1 MTAAAA
7 SGPRPWLVTRP
18 AAAGQAL
25 ADALRAAAH
34 DVRWL
39 PAFDVGPAPDE
50 SIARAAL
57 ARIADVDLAVF
68 VSPAAVRATHRLLG
82 ASVWPVRTEIGAVG
96 SATADTVRALLAR
109 PDGVPL
115 TIIAPEPAAQGPAL
129 HADDEPMAA
138 STEHPVGSLSGPP
151 GDLRFD
157 DADAGS
163 GSEAFWQA
171 WQGHRARQGE
181 AGQPLRRVLL
191 LRAAQGRDWLLEQ
204 LRGSGAQ
211 VDPVAVYSRRAHP
224 WNAQDVAWL
233 AARIGGPP
241 PLLVITSSE
250 AVDALIE
257 AATRALPAALPWL
270 RCGRA
275 LALHP
280 RIVERLHAAGFADA
294 ACVACTVDSLITA
307 T

>member
-1 MTAAAA
+1 M
-7 SGPRPWLVTRP
+7 
-18 AAAGQAL
+18 
-25 ADALRAAAH
+25 
-34 DVRWL
+34 
-39 PAFDVGPAPDE
+39 GPAPDE

-57 ARIADVDLAVF
+57 ERLADVDLAIF

-82 ASVWPVRTEIGAVG
+82 SGAWPVSTAIGAVG

-109 PDGVPL
+109 PDSVAL
-115 TIIAPEPAAQGPAL
+115 TIIAPEPVAQGPPL
-129 HADDEPMAA
+129 HAEDASIAA
-138 STEHPVGSLSGPP
+138 SAEQLVEEVAARSGPP
-151 GDLRFD
+151 DDLRSD

-171 WQGHRARQGE
+171 WQGHRAQQGE

-191 LRAAQGRDWLLEQ
+191 LRAAQGRDWLLDQ

-224 WNAQDVAWL
+224 WNAQDVAWV

-241 PLLVITSSE
+241 PVLVITSSE
-250 AVDALIE
+250 AVDALID

-270 RCGRA
+270 RRGRA

-280 RIVERLHAAGFADA
+280 RIVERLHAAGFADTD
-294 ACVACTVDSLITA
+294 CVACTVDSLIAA

>member
-1 MTAAAA
+1 
-7 SGPRPWLVTRP
+7 
-18 AAAGQAL
+18 
-25 ADALRAAAH
+25 
-34 DVRWL
+34 
-39 PAFDVGPAPDE
+39 
-50 SIARAAL
+50 
-57 ARIADVDLAVF
+57 VDLAVF

-82 ASVWPVRTEIGAVG
+82 FSAWPINTAIGAVG
-96 SATADTVRALLAR
+96 SATADMVRSLLAR
-109 PDGVPL
+109 PDGVAL
-115 TIIAPEPAAQGPAL
+115 TIIAPEPTAQGPAL
-129 HADDEPMAA
+129 HAEDEPRVA
-138 STEHPVGSLSGPP
+138 STEQLVESVEARSGPP
-151 GDLRFD
+151 DDLRSD

-171 WQGHRARQGE
+171 WQAHRAHQGE
-181 AGQPLRRVLL
+181 AGHPLRRVLL
-191 LRAAQGRDWLLEQ
+191 LRAAQGRDWLLDQ

-224 WNAQDVAWL
+224 WNAQDVAWV

-250 AVDALIE
+250 AVDALID
-257 AATRALPAALPWL
+257 AASCALPAALPWL
-270 RCGRA
+270 RRGRA

-294 ACVACTVDSLITA
+294 ACVVCTVDSLIAA